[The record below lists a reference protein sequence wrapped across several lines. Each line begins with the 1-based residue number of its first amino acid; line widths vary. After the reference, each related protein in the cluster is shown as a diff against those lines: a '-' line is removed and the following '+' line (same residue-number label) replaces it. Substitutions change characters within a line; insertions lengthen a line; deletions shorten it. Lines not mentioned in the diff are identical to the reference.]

1 MRVARTYRAII
12 RACCNLAEACW
23 TPVHTLCMVAIVSLT
38 DLQQVP
44 LLTILLHTEED
55 LWEPNRHYER
65 LQRLPVYCSDLPCMA
80 LEYYWSI
87 MGSVDLKLQHGRF
100 ITFHFY
106 HDVAHSLAN
115 DYSKL
120 HGYIWDLTT
129 LMEKNTTLRLPTNP
143 DK

>member
-1 MRVARTYRAII
+1 MHGCISFFKTRALDDVP
-12 RACCNLAEACW
+12 AALN
-23 TPVHTLCMVAIVSLT
+23 
-38 DLQQVP
+38 LQQVP
-44 LLTILLHTEED
+44 LLTIFVHTEED
-55 LWEPNRHYER
+55 LWEPNIHYER
-65 LQRLPVYCSDLPCMA
+65 LQRLPVYSSDLPCMA

-87 MGSVDLKLQHGRF
+87 MGSVNLKLQHGRF

-129 LMEKNTTLRLPTNP
+129 LMAKNNTLRLPTSP